1 MFENLQEKL
10 QRAFKT
16 LRGQATLTEENIDE
30 ALREIRLALLE
41 ADVNF
46 KVVKQLID
54 QIRVK
59 AVGQDVLTALSPGEQ
74 VIKIVRDELVEILGR
89 DTARMKFA
97 SQPPTVILMAGLQG
111 SGKTTTSGK
120 LANWLKNGGHRP
132 LLVSVDVYR
141 PAAREQ
147 LKVVAQAVKAN
158 IYEGEVGEA
167 TPGPRDPR
175 AKEARR
181 EAINTGSDVLI
192 VDTAGRLH
200 IDDQLMDEMQLL
212 KRLLNPQEIL
222 FVADA
227 MTGQDAVN
235 SADEFHKKL
244 SLTGVVLT
252 KMDGDARGGAALSI
266 RQVTGQPIKF
276 IGVGEKY
283 DALEPFHPDRIVSR
297 ILGMGDILSLIERAE
312 SQIDKK
318 KAQEM
323 ATKALTG
330 DGFSLEDFRDQLR
343 QVKKMGSM
351 KSLLGMLP
359 SIGPFSGLQK
369 AADNVDE
376 GQINRV
382 EAIINSMTTHE
393 RNHHEVI
400 NGSRRKRIARGSGT
414 TVQEV
419 NNLLRQYAQMKKM
432 FKQMGKTV
440 APRTGLFH
448 QLQGQP
454 AHGVA
459 GIDFHHRL
467 EPAIALGCAIDE
479 GVDANRPDIAGAL
492 QFRFEQRKDVAI
504 EALEAARN
512 VRRFAEQRG
521 YVRRYAAAVVG
532 RRPVGPELSLAVIDQ
547 AGVAAELQVARP
559 HLQLDGE
566 IQRALQPGFDDHLSA
581 ILQGTGQPLLLCRQ
595 HL

>member
-10 QRAFKT
+10 QRAFKS
-16 LRGQATLTEENIDE
+16 LRGQAKLTEENIDE

-54 QIRVK
+54 QIRAK

-74 VIKIVRDELVEILGR
+74 VIKIVRDELVELLGK

-97 SQPPTVILMAGLQG
+97 SQPPTVVLMAGLQG

-120 LANWLKNGGHRP
+120 LAHWFKNGGHRP

-147 LKVVAQAVKAN
+147 LKIVAQAVKSHL
-158 IYEGEVGEA
+158 YEGEVGEA
-167 TPGPRDPR
+167 NTATVERLV
-175 AKEARR
+175 KEARR
-181 EAINTGSDVLI
+181 EAVVSGCDVLI

-200 IDDQLMDEMQLL
+200 IDDQLMEEMQSL
-212 KRLLNPQEIL
+212 KKLLNPSEIL

-244 SLTGVVLT
+244 SLTGIVLT

-266 RQVTGQPIKF
+266 RQVIGQPIKF

-312 SQIDKK
+312 QQIDKK

-323 ATKALTG
+323 ATKALSG

-351 KSLLGMLP
+351 KSLMGMLP

-376 GQINRV
+376 KQINRV

-414 TVQEV
+414 SVQEV

-432 FKQMGKTV
+432 FKQMGKPSF
-440 APRTGLFH
+440 ARRL
-448 QLQGQP
+448 
-454 AHGVA
+454 A
-459 GIDFHHRL
+459 GMKL
-467 EPAIALGCAIDE
+467 
-479 GVDANRPDIAGAL
+479 
-492 QFRFEQRKDVAI
+492 
-504 EALEAARN
+504 
-512 VRRFAEQRG
+512 
-521 YVRRYAAAVVG
+521 
-532 RRPVGPELSLAVIDQ
+532 
-547 AGVAAELQVARP
+547 
-559 HLQLDGE
+559 
-566 IQRALQPGFDDHLSA
+566 PGM
-581 ILQGTGQPLLLCRQ
+581 
-595 HL
+595 

>member
-16 LRGQATLTEENIDE
+16 LRGQARLTEENIDE
-30 ALREIRLALLE
+30 ALREIRMALLE

-54 QIRVK
+54 QIRAK
-59 AVGQDVLTALSPGEQ
+59 SVGQEVMTALSPGEQ
-74 VIKIVRDELVEILGR
+74 VIKILRDELVEILGK
-89 DTARMKFA
+89 DTARVKFA
-97 SQPPTVILMAGLQG
+97 SQPPTVVLMAGLQG

-120 LANWLKNGGHRP
+120 LANWFKQGGHRP

-147 LKVVAQAVKAN
+147 LKVVAQAVKSH
-158 IYEGEVGEA
+158 IYEGQVGEA
-167 TPGPRDPR
+167 NTATELTQAVERLV
-175 AKEARR
+175 KEARR
-181 EAINTGSDVLI
+181 EAIVSGCDVLI

-200 IDDQLMDEMQLL
+200 IDDELMSEMQSL
-212 KRLLNPQEIL
+212 KALLNPSEIL

-227 MTGQDAVN
+227 MTGQDAVR
-235 SADEFHKKL
+235 SAEEFHKKL

-312 SQIDKK
+312 KQIDKK
-318 KAQEM
+318 KAEEL

-343 QVKKMGSM
+343 SVKKMGSM
-351 KSLLGMLP
+351 KSLMGMLP

-369 AADNVDE
+369 AADNIDE
-376 GQINRV
+376 KQINRV
-382 EAIINSMTTHE
+382 EAIINSMTMHE

-414 TVQEV
+414 TIQEV

-432 FKQMGKTV
+432 FKQMGKPSF
-440 APRTGLFH
+440 ARRL
-448 QLQGQP
+448 
-454 AHGVA
+454 A
-459 GIDFHHRL
+459 GM
-467 EPAIALGCAIDE
+467 
-479 GVDANRPDIAGAL
+479 
-492 QFRFEQRKDVAI
+492 KM
-504 EALEAARN
+504 
-512 VRRFAEQRG
+512 
-521 YVRRYAAAVVG
+521 
-532 RRPVGPELSLAVIDQ
+532 
-547 AGVAAELQVARP
+547 
-559 HLQLDGE
+559 
-566 IQRALQPGFDDHLSA
+566 PGM
-581 ILQGTGQPLLLCRQ
+581 
-595 HL
+595 

>member
-16 LRGQATLTEENIDE
+16 LRGQAVLNEENMQE
-30 ALREIRLALLE
+30 ALRELRLALLE

-46 KVVKQLID
+46 KVVKQFID
-54 QIRVK
+54 QVQAK
-59 AVGQDVLTALSPGEQ
+59 ASGQKVMTSLAPGEQ
-74 VIKIVRDELVEILGR
+74 VIKIVRDELVEMLGK
-89 DTARMKFA
+89 DTAKLKFG
-97 SQPPTVILMAGLQG
+97 SQPPTVVLMAGLQG

-147 LKVVAQAVKAN
+147 LKVVAQAIKAI
-158 IYEGEVGEA
+158 IYEGQVTEA
-167 TPGPRDPR
+167 NTATVERL

-181 EAINTGSDVLI
+181 EAINSGCDVMI

-200 IDDQLMDEMQLL
+200 IDEQLMDEMQSL

-266 RQVTGQPIKF
+266 RSVTGQPIKF

-312 SQIDKK
+312 QTVDKK
-318 KAQEM
+318 KAHEM
-323 ATKALTG
+323 AAKALSG

-351 KSLLGMLP
+351 QNILGMLP
-359 SIGPFSGLQK
+359 SIGPFAGLQK
-369 AADNVDE
+369 AADKVDE
-376 GQINRV
+376 KQINRV
-382 EAIINSMTTHE
+382 EAIINSMTNHE

-414 TVQEV
+414 SVQEV
-419 NNLLRQYAQMKKM
+419 NNLLRQYAQMRKM
-432 FKQMGKTV
+432 FKDMGK
-440 APRTGLFH
+440 ASFARKL
-448 QLQGQP
+448 
-454 AHGVA
+454 A
-459 GIDFHHRL
+459 GMKL
-467 EPAIALGCAIDE
+467 
-479 GVDANRPDIAGAL
+479 
-492 QFRFEQRKDVAI
+492 
-504 EALEAARN
+504 
-512 VRRFAEQRG
+512 
-521 YVRRYAAAVVG
+521 
-532 RRPVGPELSLAVIDQ
+532 
-547 AGVAAELQVARP
+547 
-559 HLQLDGE
+559 
-566 IQRALQPGFDDHLSA
+566 PGM
-581 ILQGTGQPLLLCRQ
+581 
-595 HL
+595 

>member
-10 QRAFKT
+10 QRAFKS

-54 QIRVK
+54 QIRAK
-59 AVGQDVLTALSPGEQ
+59 AVGQEVMTALSPGEQ
-74 VIKIVRDELVEILGR
+74 VIKILRDELVDVLGK
-89 DTARMKFA
+89 DTARVKFA

-147 LKVVAQAVKAN
+147 LKVVAQAVKSH

-167 TPGPRDPR
+167 NTATVERLV
-175 AKEARR
+175 KEARR
-181 EAINTGSDVLI
+181 EAVVSGCDVLI

-200 IDDQLMDEMQLL
+200 IDDDLMDEMQSL
-212 KRLLNPQEIL
+212 KKLLNPSEIL

-227 MTGQDAVN
+227 MTGQDAVR
-235 SADEFHKKL
+235 SAEEFHKKL

-276 IGVGEKY
+276 IGIGEKY

-312 SQIDKK
+312 QQIDKK
-318 KAQEM
+318 KAAEM
-323 ATKALTG
+323 ATKAFSG

-351 KSLLGMLP
+351 KSIMGMLP

-369 AADNVDE
+369 AADQVDE
-376 GQINRV
+376 KQINRV
-382 EAIINSMTTHE
+382 EAIISSMTMHE

-414 TVQEV
+414 TIQEV

-432 FKQMGKTV
+432 FKQMGK
-440 APRTGLFH
+440 PSFMRRM
-448 QLQGQP
+448 
-454 AHGVA
+454 A
-459 GIDFHHRL
+459 GMKL
-467 EPAIALGCAIDE
+467 
-479 GVDANRPDIAGAL
+479 
-492 QFRFEQRKDVAI
+492 
-504 EALEAARN
+504 
-512 VRRFAEQRG
+512 
-521 YVRRYAAAVVG
+521 
-532 RRPVGPELSLAVIDQ
+532 
-547 AGVAAELQVARP
+547 
-559 HLQLDGE
+559 
-566 IQRALQPGFDDHLSA
+566 PGM
-581 ILQGTGQPLLLCRQ
+581 
-595 HL
+595 